1 MGFCSLSTEFKKT
14 GITYVDN
21 SFIYGYLPEADGV
34 AVKVYLAGLAVTKNS
49 AELSAEEF
57 AKSINVTS
65 EELYDS
71 FVYWEQYD
79 LVKIISHNPLLVRY
93 EPIPALV
100 NKPKKYK
107 PEKYSDFT
115 KTVQSLIPER
125 MISVNEYSNY
135 FSIMEENR
143 ILPDAMILI
152 IKYCVDLKGNDIGY
166 RYILKVINDFI
177 SRGLTT
183 FESIDNELSQYVTNS
198 NEVNSVLVALGIK
211 RKPEISDVKLFEK
224 WTKHFGFSLESILF
238 AVSKIKKGKI
248 DKLDD
253 FLTELFTYKLFAKA
267 EIENYIS
274 QKEKLHE
281 LTIKINKTI
290 SVYYEVLEPEIETYT
305 SVWTNLGYSEQSLL
319 FLASYCF
326 KSNKRTIASL
336 DDLIKK
342 LYSQGIVSFESI
354 VAYFEEINAQNEF
367 ILKMFDIVGI
377 SRQPIEWDR
386 ENLKNW
392 RSWGFSDEMIIFA
405 CKNSCG
411 KNNPFS
417 YVSSLLS
424 DYKNKNLFT
433 IESVENCVKTQTKQT
448 KSFENQR
455 EYSQEYFDSLITKVA
470 TTKI

>member
-1 MGFCSLSTEFKKT
+1 
-14 GITYVDN
+14 
-21 SFIYGYLPEADGV
+21 
-34 AVKVYLAGLAVTKNS
+34 
-49 AELSAEEF
+49 
-57 AKSINVTS
+57 
-65 EELYDS
+65 
-71 FVYWEQYD
+71 
-79 LVKIISHNPLLVRY
+79 
-93 EPIPALV
+93 
-100 NKPKKYK
+100 
-107 PEKYSDFT
+107 
-115 KTVQSLIPER
+115 
-125 MISVNEYSNY
+125 
-135 FSIMEENR
+135 
-143 ILPDAMILI
+143 MILI